1 MTAPGAEPPCSPPRP
16 HPHPLASS
24 EDHPKAM
31 VSLHPQW
38 DRVLGNDSVTLTCQ
52 GAHPPGDNSTQ
63 WFHNGSSLSNQTS
76 SYVIAAARAEDSGEY
91 RCRTGLSGLSD
102 PVRLEVHA
110 GEWAEGKGAPAPKA
124 VADGRP
130 REPRGEPE
138 TTPRGRAPGRGALW
152 PAQCQGRCSSRR
164 LAAGRVGGRHRGCAP
179 DCGNGVHGE
188 HGPHG
193 PGCAKVRA

>member
-1 MTAPGAEPPCSPPRP
+1 
-16 HPHPLASS
+16 
-24 EDHPKAM
+24 M

-110 GEWAEGKGAPAPKA
+110 GEWAEGKGAPAPRA

-138 TTPRGRAPGRGALW
+138 TTLRGGHQAEGLCGQRSARAVARAAVWPQAGSEAGTGAARPIAGTAFTESTAHTGRAVPRSGRDAE
-152 PAQCQGRCSSRR
+152 AR
-164 LAAGRVGGRHRGCAP
+164 
-179 DCGNGVHGE
+179 
-188 HGPHG
+188 
-193 PGCAKVRA
+193 

>member
-1 MTAPGAEPPCSPPRP
+1 
-16 HPHPLASS
+16 
-24 EDHPKAM
+24 M

-110 GEWAEGKGAPAPKA
+110 GEWAEGKGAPAPLTGGPESLGESRRRRRGGGHQAEGLCGQRSARA
-124 VADGRP
+124 VARAAVWPQAGSEAGTGAARLIAGTAFT
-130 REPRGEPE
+130 ES
-138 TTPRGRAPGRGALW
+138 TAHTGRAVPRSGRDAE
-152 PAQCQGRCSSRR
+152 AR
-164 LAAGRVGGRHRGCAP
+164 
-179 DCGNGVHGE
+179 
-188 HGPHG
+188 
-193 PGCAKVRA
+193 